1 MFRAALFIITTAG
14 NNTDVLQQAN
24 EYTNPKARM
33 QRNTPRKKHNKITKI
48 HSHSNIDKS
57 KRALLRERNQI
68 QKGCIL
74 SESYDNLE
82 KVNYKNGKQMSGCK
96 AWGWEG

>member
-1 MFRAALFIITTAG
+1 MHAA
-14 NNTDVLQQAN
+14 
-24 EYTNPKARM
+24 EHSS
-33 QRNTPRKKHNKITKI
+33 KKHNKITKI

-57 KRALLRERNQI
+57 KCALLRERNQV

-82 KVNYKNGKQMSGCK
+82 KVNYKNGKHMSGCK
-96 AWGWEG
+96 AWGWEGWLTSKGQQVGMRGAGGGAESW